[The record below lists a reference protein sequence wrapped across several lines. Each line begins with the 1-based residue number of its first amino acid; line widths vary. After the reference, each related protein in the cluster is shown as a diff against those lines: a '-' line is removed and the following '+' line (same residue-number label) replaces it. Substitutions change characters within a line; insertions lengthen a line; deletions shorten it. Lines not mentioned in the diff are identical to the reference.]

1 MSRRIESVASRP
13 PVSRHRAVAI
23 GVVLALALV
32 GVAVVAV
39 RDLAV
44 TEGWATGEPWLAEG
58 VRRLDGLEPSTGVLA
73 LATVVA
79 VLGLVLVLAG
89 LLPAGRHHV
98 PASGVQHL
106 WSSPSALAE
115 VARSAADRSPG
126 VVAARVA
133 RASRGRVVLDV
144 VTRNGVTDQTT
155 LSTAREL
162 ASAAGTALGARRVD
176 VRAAEEE
183 SA

>member
-1 MSRRIESVASRP
+1 MSRRIESVASCP

-73 LATVVA
+73 LATAVA
-79 VLGLVLVLAG
+79 VLGLLLVLAG
-89 LLPAGRHHV
+89 LLPAGRHTCRH
-98 PASGVQHL
+98 PGSSTCGRARRHSPRWLAARRTGRRASSAPGSL
-106 WSSPSALAE
+106 APRADASSSTSSPA
-115 VARSAADRSPG
+115 
-126 VVAARVA
+126 
-133 RASRGRVVLDV
+133 
-144 VTRNGVTDQTT
+144 
-155 LSTAREL
+155 TA
-162 ASAAGTALGARRVD
+162 
-176 VRAAEEE
+176 
-183 SA
+183 